1 MIMYKFNKFLILFLI
16 TTFGVSI
23 YPQRGASK
31 IVKTGIAVNY
41 RARIAVG
48 DSIIAY
54 GTGPVKGVDY
64 IKAGDAKGQGIP
76 GGENFSNNSFATLSG
91 DRIVLTK
98 TDDFSLHLFD
108 AKTGKIS
115 EISGVKLKAIGGS
128 MRYGGAIQADGD
140 FLIALTESA
149 QGDQITI
156 IDFSGNAPVVTNYKN
171 WKQNN
176 YLKQMAIDAESGW
189 AAVQGSEEMAA
200 FMFKSGDGKPL
211 VHGFKD
217 KGGAETDQM
226 KIDGEILYYFGAKS
240 TKSNLFQM
248 NLRTGEIKQV
258 GEFPAAPSVGANDGT
273 VAYFLDRDAKDKNGT
288 EARLAVM
295 KKGGTPVVAAPTDRF
310 IDGSTKNNG
319 IIGFGNMI
327 AVTPDGKYVFIAG
340 NESVGRTE
348 ILQYYDGAGVKL
360 VNDGISATSPK
371 ALPGSDIVANSS
383 LVAFKIGTDNNTS
396 LAYIK
401 LK

>member
-1 MIMYKFNKFLILFLI
+1 MLKKINTLILF
-16 TTFGVSI
+16 SI
-23 YPQRGASK
+23 LFSIFSININAQRGAFK

-64 IKAGDAKGQGIP
+64 IKAGDAKGRGIP
-76 GGENFSNNSFATLSG
+76 GGENFSNNSFAVISG

-98 TDDFSLHLFD
+98 PDDFSLHLFD
-108 AKTGKIS
+108 TKTEKIS
-115 EISGVKLKAIGGS
+115 EIPGVKLRAIGGS

-140 FLIALTESA
+140 YLIALTKAA

-156 IDFSGNAPVVTNYKN
+156 IDFSGSAPVVTNYKN
-171 WKQNN
+171 WRTGN
-176 YLKQMAIDAESGW
+176 YLTQMAIDAESGF
-189 AAVQGSEEMAA
+189 AAVQGSNEMAA
-200 FMFKSGDGKPL
+200 FMFKSGDGEPL

-217 KGGAETDQM
+217 KGGAGTDQM
-226 KIDGEILYYFGAKS
+226 KIDGEMLYYFDAKS
-240 TKSNLFQM
+240 GKKNLMQM
-248 NLRTGEIKQV
+248 NLRTGDTKQV
-258 GEFPAAPSVGANDGT
+258 GEFPATLSVGANGGT

-295 KKGGTPVVAAPTDRF
+295 KKGGAPVIVAPTDRF
-310 IDGSTKNNG
+310 IDGSTRNNG

-348 ILQYYDGAGVKL
+348 ILQYYDGTGVKL
-360 VNDGISATSPK
+360 VNDGISATKPK